1 MSTPRRPHRQ
11 KPYIPKNKENITT
24 GISSPTPRS
33 ERRRQ
38 TIIPPSKTHIGS
50 DNEEYDQRQ
59 GIYGARDEYEEGE
72 GEDGTPFV
80 GFSERDIMALRSVAA
95 QKMKTSGGRGY
106 GRQGRRGLAKFEV
119 LRDVTGD
126 FVNREQVGRGTPAG
140 KGKRRVLEQ
149 EEEGELVEESERT
162 TTIGGEGSGDDDDEE
177 EEEEGEEGEGVG
189 ATVIEVDELE
199 EIQPSVVQ
207 DIDDVEEPEISFT
220 EEERALNMTIL
231 EPNHEAY
238 IEQSDVESDIEPS
251 SSPIY
256 CISPPN
262 TPTGSLDNNAE
273 NSDTASIFTTSSEDL
288 NTITDTNNRI
298 LAQPPRT
305 DNTALRN
312 LLHPS
317 SYTDLRTTHLSDVA
331 LSKEWHVRKCHLL
344 NTHPDRVREDPFT
357 PPPDQTPYKRPKSRK
372 IPRLIAKPAV
382 RLWRHLGLYDPESR
396 PARKLLGWLRKEDE
410 ALLSQISLVAP
421 RMELQHIREV
431 HEHAFQPLRVRLL
444 KYLRENYQNCTWCLL
459 FSEFVYMNARHIL
472 HDYNTTVNGSCLF
485 LMVSTNETGKIKQVA
500 EGMLRNMRFGDEL
513 AVFVKSGNSRFF
525 GSYGLVGGKGEY
537 EDEEDE
543 EEEEE
548 EEEQKPHILAQGG
561 SRPGVRVGWPSFF
574 FPKAAQTTSLETDTP
589 PQKTIYTPYTPPNP
603 NPKSK
608 SSPSPKFK
616 PKPTPDS
623 NANSKSKSES
633 PSNSP
638 GTLSSLS
645 LSPTP
650 PPHSPMANIHKI
662 RWDQKLYQHELDAF
676 TYGLRWIARLDIPSS
691 DEGLKANY
699 QDRPNIG
706 NSLSAKGDYGSGT
719 LAGYM
724 TDRRGRVY
732 AMTCHHVMYFD
743 NHASLWPHRS
753 NYIINASS
761 CQPICPS
768 IEDIT
773 YETRAIGHQ
782 IDGLMHE
789 AICAYTRGKYALA
802 ETLTRKGKEKLK
814 LHDKLVEEYGK
825 GGTSFGGTVAS
836 AWRIAQMKDGPWIMD
851 QVVIKPKIERI
862 GTNTFTYTGRDNKG
876 GRRFRVEARGWT
888 NLPIGAEVL
897 KIGRTT
903 GLTKGTVLSLNADVR
918 IMLGKHYEEHPE
930 IHKVQRYWEVK
941 CGIVSAGSGPWFS
954 DPGDS
959 GAWVLSCPSFEDM
972 LKWDLRRAGGK
983 GVADPIPA
991 PVGGLL
997 FGGADSVDGINLTFY
1012 NPTKMVRTCLIHTL
1026 GEQLG
1031 RELRPGFG
1039 GEIIP
1044 TPLSEEWE
1052 EQDSWSRQ
1060 NKLTANAWAGFVN
1073 HGFWKYQ
1080 MKRYPDDHVFRSR
1093 RWWDEWERKLKNV
1106 TQDLGFLNFGDKGRD
1121 YDTIAEMNKRTM
1133 FRATGFKGN
1142 NTPDLEQRGP
1152 EEGEEETAKVTP
1164 QATQRQSSK
1173 LKIRFEELTPRR
1185 RGTTDDIPDTPVS
1198 TLPKIRRVGPPYV
1211 PIERLMREAT
1221 PGKYT
1226 PNATTNR
1233 KVGGAY
1239 TPVNVRNIIYR
1250 PGYKMTRS
1258 GRKISKTSVTRIEKD
1273 DGESDDSLGRAIRES

>member
-1 MSTPRRPHRQ
+1 
-11 KPYIPKNKENITT
+11 
-24 GISSPTPRS
+24 
-33 ERRRQ
+33 
-38 TIIPPSKTHIGS
+38 
-50 DNEEYDQRQ
+50 
-59 GIYGARDEYEEGE
+59 
-72 GEDGTPFV
+72 
-80 GFSERDIMALRSVAA
+80 
-95 QKMKTSGGRGY
+95 MKTSGGRGY

-149 EEEGELVEESERT
+149 EAERELVEESEAGDHER
-162 TTIGGEGSGDDDDEE
+162 TIGDEGSNEEEEEE
-177 EEEEGEEGEGVG
+177 EEEEGIG

-199 EIQPSVVQ
+199 EIQPSAVQ

-220 EEERALNMTIL
+220 EEKRALNMTIL
-231 EPNHEAY
+231 EPDHEAY
-238 IEQSDVESDIEPS
+238 VEQSDVESDIESS

-256 CISPPN
+256 CTSPPN

-273 NSDTASIFTTSSEDL
+273 SSDAASIFTTSSEDL

-298 LAQPPRT
+298 LAQLPRT

-317 SYTDLRTTHLSDVA
+317 SYTELRTTHLSDVA

-344 NTHPDRVREDPFT
+344 DIHPNSVREDPFT

-372 IPRLIAKPAV
+372 IPRLIARPAV
-382 RLWRHLGLYDPESR
+382 RLWRHLGLYDPESK

-410 ALLSQISLVAP
+410 SLLSQISLVAP

-431 HEHAFQPLRVRLL
+431 HEYAFQPLRVRLL
-444 KYLRENYQNCTWCLL
+444 EYLRENYQNCTWCLF
-459 FSEFVYMNARHIL
+459 FSEFVYMNARHLL
-472 HDYNTTVNGSCLF
+472 HDHNTTINGSCLF
-485 LMVSTNETGKIKQVA
+485 LMVSTNETEKIKQVA
-500 EGMLRNMRFGDEL
+500 EGMLRNMRFGNEL

-525 GSYGLVGGKGEY
+525 GSYGLGGGKGEY

-548 EEEQKPHILAQGG
+548 EEEQQPHILAQ
-561 SRPGVRVGWPSFF
+561 
-574 FPKAAQTTSLETDTP
+574 
-589 PQKTIYTPYTPPNP
+589 
-603 NPKSK
+603 
-608 SSPSPKFK
+608 SSSQP
-616 PKPTPDS
+616 
-623 NANSKSKSES
+623 
-633 PSNSP
+633 
-638 GTLSSLS
+638 
-645 LSPTP
+645 
-650 PPHSPMANIHKI
+650 
-662 RWDQKLYQHELDAF
+662 DAF
-676 TYGLRWIARLDIPSS
+676 TYGLRWIAQLGVPSG
-691 DEGLKANY
+691 DEGLKAKY

-724 TDRRGRVY
+724 TDRKGRVY

-743 NHASLWPHRS
+743 KYDSLWPHRS
-753 NYIINASS
+753 NYIINSSS

-773 YETRAIGHQ
+773 YETRAVGHQ

-802 ETLTRKGKEKLK
+802 EALTRKGKEKLK

-825 GGTSFGGTVAS
+825 GGTSFGGIMAS
-836 AWRIAQMKDGPWIMD
+836 AWKIAHMKDGPWIMD

-876 GRRFRVEARGWT
+876 GRRYRVEARGWT

-918 IMLGKHYEEHPE
+918 IMLGQHLEEHPE

-1039 GEIIP
+1039 EEIIP
-1044 TPLSEEWE
+1044 NPLGEEWE

-1060 NKLTANAWAGFVN
+1060 NHLTANAWAGFVN
-1073 HGFWKYQ
+1073 HGFLKYQ
-1080 MKRYPDDHVFRSR
+1080 MKRYPDDHVFRSK

-1106 TQDLGFLNFGDKGRD
+1106 TQDLGFLNFGDKGQN
-1121 YDTIAEMNKRTM
+1121 YDTMAEMNKRSM
-1133 FRATGFKGN
+1133 FRATGSRRN
-1142 NTPDLEQRGP
+1142 ITPDLGRRDP
-1152 EEGEEETAKVTP
+1152 EEEEEEEEEIVNVTP
-1164 QATQRQSSK
+1164 KTTQRRSSK

-1226 PNATTNR
+1226 PNTTTNR
-1233 KVGGAY
+1233 KSGGAY
-1239 TPVNVRNIIYR
+1239 TPVNVKNIIYR
-1250 PGYKMTRS
+1250 PGYKTIGS
-1258 GRKISKTSVTRIEKD
+1258 GRKISKTPVTRIEKD